1 MSTVFSVNLVYEKEL
16 NLMLKVSETSSQ
28 AAVGLSLRG
37 TDILNINVA
46 ILNWLKVHRLQAG

>member
-1 MSTVFSVNLVYEKEL
+1 MYEKEL

-37 TDILNINVA
+37 TDTLNINVA